1 MKGGHPRYGVFD
13 FAVNVF
19 HHVPCG
25 CSDVCDSHLDFILN
39 VDSFNMT
46 TFLKHMSTNPRE
58 FILAEKNMWAAP
70 QRRQGLA
77 FFQNPQG
84 VSMSK
89 SHQSHLTMQFRL
101 RISTWPIMFKDM
113 RHEIQLTSCTEPA
126 PPIA

>member
-1 MKGGHPRYGVFD
+1 MEIHCFRCCLRGHNWQLFWLSFSAEGMAPCLQHPGLKGGHPRYGVFD

-58 FILAEKNMWAAP
+58 FILAEKNMLAAP
-70 QRRQGLA
+70 
-77 FFQNPQG
+77 
-84 VSMSK
+84 
-89 SHQSHLTMQFRL
+89 
-101 RISTWPIMFKDM
+101 
-113 RHEIQLTSCTEPA
+113 
-126 PPIA
+126 